1 MRRTMIIGAITATA
15 LTIGLGVGATLA
27 TSHPTPSTPTNM
39 ATPTTVVSMTDAMTG
54 THMNDIEAMTSM
66 MNGNGMANMMDASG
80 MDAMH
85 TTMHQALEGSV
96 PADVLAACDDVH
108 TTMGSAQAPSSTDL
122 ASNHAGHHP
131 GGQP

>member
-1 MRRTMIIGAITATA
+1 MRRTMIIGALTATA

-27 TSHPTPSTPTNM
+27 ASDPTPP
-39 ATPTTVVSMTDAMTG
+39 TPTTVVSMTDGMTG
-54 THMNDIEAMTSM
+54 THMSDIEAMTSM
-66 MNGNGMANMMDASG
+66 MNGNGIANMMDASG

-85 TTMHQALEGSV
+85 TTMHEALEGSV
-96 PADVLAACDDVH
+96 PAGELAACDDAH
-108 TTMGSAQAPSSTDL
+108 TTMGSDQAPSSTDL